1 VKVLQVIPSMA
12 RSYGGPSVALAQ
24 TQEIF
29 QDLGIESVVVT
40 TRDTREGALT
50 WESSERLRLFERQWP
65 FFYFFSRPLDIWLN
79 ENIRNFD
86 IVHIHS
92 LFSFPALVAGRY
104 ARKYQ
109 IPYLIE
115 PFGTMDEFCMKR
127 HWIRKKFYFE
137 MLERKSLNG
146 AKYVR
151 AVSLSEKEELSR
163 FKLRSKCV
171 VIPLGVRIIPD
182 QRVLKSGVG
191 SSEKSNVK
199 KILYLSRIDPKKGLK
214 LLLGAINLLAKK
226 RQDFKLVI
234 AGGGRA
240 SYVERIKKEAM
251 SLGISNQI
259 AFVGEVGGD
268 YKKKLLEDADIFVL
282 PSYRENFGIA
292 VAEAL
297 EAGCS
302 VIVSREVAIAR
313 EIKEASAGLVIS
325 LEVRS
330 IYEALDELLNNDQL
344 RIQMAIRAKKMVGEK
359 FDLDKNTR
367 ELAGIYETM
376 RK

>member
-1 VKVLQVIPSMA
+1 
-12 RSYGGPSVALAQ
+12 
-24 TQEIF
+24 
-29 QDLGIESVVVT
+29 
-40 TRDTREGALT
+40 
-50 WESSERLRLFERQWP
+50 
-65 FFYFFSRPLDIWLN
+65 
-79 ENIRNFD
+79 
-86 IVHIHS
+86 
-92 LFSFPALVAGRY
+92 
-104 ARKYQ
+104 
-109 IPYLIE
+109 
-115 PFGTMDEFCMKR
+115 
-127 HWIRKKFYFE
+127 
-137 MLERKSLNG
+137 
-146 AKYVR
+146 
-151 AVSLSEKEELSR
+151 
-163 FKLRSKCV
+163 
-171 VIPLGVRIIPD
+171 
-182 QRVLKSGVG
+182 VG